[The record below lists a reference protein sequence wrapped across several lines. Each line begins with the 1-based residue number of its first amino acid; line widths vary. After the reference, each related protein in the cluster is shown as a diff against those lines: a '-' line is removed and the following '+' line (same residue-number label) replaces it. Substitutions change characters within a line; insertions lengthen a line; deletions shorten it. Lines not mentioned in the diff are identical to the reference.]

1 MRQFYKNYSPTF
13 LNYIHKSNGMMNR
26 NILLLLAICTLS
38 TGLNAQSAKKLE
50 KSADA
55 LYEQGKFAEAAQT
68 YESAWQKKKKNT
80 ELIFKAGEAYYSIKD
95 YRKAAESY
103 QHVRGKNDEFP
114 LVGLK
119 YARSLKQDGQYD
131 KAKDEFKKFMEG
143 YTGENKAILEDII
156 QTEIRG
162 CDLGTRLPVL
172 ADRTVEV
179 QYPGSGI
186 NSDDAEFAPNPISD
200 DELYF
205 SSAIGGKARIYV
217 STRQANRWSKA
228 SIPANF
234 PVVSNSHFCNGSM
247 TPDGERIYFTVC
259 NAEKAWN
266 DLSTRCEIFVTK
278 KSGTGWSQPE
288 RLPDYVNLKGMTAT
302 HPNAAH
308 VNGQELLYFASNRE
322 GGRGGMDIWYVVRDL
337 GLEGNDFTF
346 PVNAGPVVNTL
357 GDEITPWYDSESGN
371 LYFASNGHAS
381 IGGFDIFRSQGSEVN
396 WSVPENAGLPINSS
410 ADDYFYVKSPSQNT
424 AFVVSNRIF
433 GGEKT
438 TTRNADIFELSSS
451 SKRLALKGNVYDKAS
466 GDQLANIT
474 VMLYQVFDDGTDN
487 LLVNKNFNTGN
498 YTFELLANRRFR
510 VEVQSEGYESTSY
523 EFATDDPNNFTYGQ
537 PVFLNG
543 GAPLPSDPIIKD
555 DPIVM
560 PNDDPKGQQGATTY
574 TLRGT
579 SPDDNLEY
587 ASTAPRHKGLYYKV
601 QAGALKQY
609 SSNRKDLKK
618 LEDLGRVDTEKIV
631 SNKLTRVM
639 VGDFF
644 TKEEALRAVK
654 AMQDRGFPEAF
665 VVQYE
670 NGVRYG
676 KVTLE

>member
-1 MRQFYKNYSPTF
+1 
-13 LNYIHKSNGMMNR
+13 MNR
-26 NILLLLAICTLS
+26 NILLLLAICTFA
-38 TGLNAQSAKKLE
+38 TGLQAQSAKKLE
-50 KSADA
+50 KSADE
-55 LYEQGKFAEAAQT
+55 LFEQGKFAEAALA
-68 YESAWQKKKKNT
+68 YETAWQKKKKKT

-95 YRKAAESY
+95 YRKAAECY
-103 QHVRGKNDEFP
+103 QNVRGKNDEFP

-131 KAKDEFKKFMEG
+131 KAKTEFKKFMDG

-172 ADRTVEV
+172 ADRSIEV
-179 QYPGSGI
+179 QFPGTGI
-186 NSDDAEFAPNPISD
+186 NSDDAEFAPYPASD

-217 STRQANRWSKA
+217 SNRQANRWSKA
-228 SIPANF
+228 AIPANF

-247 TPDGERIYFTVC
+247 TPDGERFYFTVC
-259 NAEKAWN
+259 NADKAWN
-266 DLSTRCEIFVTK
+266 DLSTRCEIFMTRK
-278 KSGTGWSQPE
+278 TGSGWSQPE

-302 HPNAAH
+302 HPFATH
-308 VNGQELLYFASNRE
+308 VNGQELLYFSSNRE

-337 GLEGNDFTF
+337 GLDNNDFTF

-357 GDEITPWYDSESGN
+357 GDEITPWYDSESGD

-381 IGGFDIFRSQGSEVN
+381 IGGFDIFRTKGSEVN
-396 WSVPENAGLPINSS
+396 WGIPENAGIPINSS

-438 TTRNADIFELSSS
+438 TTRNADIFELSSG
-451 SKRLALKGNVYDKAS
+451 SKRLALKGNVYDKVS
-466 GDQLANIT
+466 GDQLSNIT

-487 LLVNKNFNTGN
+487 LLVSKDFNTGN

-510 VEVQSEGYESTSY
+510 VEVQSEGYESASY
-523 EFATDDPNNFTYGQ
+523 EFATDDPKNFTYGQ

-543 GAPLPSDPIIKD
+543 GAPPPDPVIKE

-560 PNDDPKGQQGATTY
+560 PSNDPKGQESTTKY
-574 TLRGT
+574 TARGT

-587 ASTAPRHKGLYYKV
+587 SSTAPRHKGIYYKV
-601 QAGALKQY
+601 QAGAFKRY
-609 SSNRKDLKK
+609 SADRSDLKP
-618 LEDLGRVDTEKIV
+618 LGDLGRVDTEKIV

-644 TKEEALRAVK
+644 TKEEALRAMQ
-654 AMQDRGFPEAF
+654 AMQERGFAEAF

-676 KVTLE
+676 KVNLD